1 MPVEGFDD
9 ASKNIKASGV
19 RRRKQVRDAN
29 KAKTRKI
36 RDAADEAKAQKIK
49 TQKETNA
56 KNEADFSR
64 YASKYEQ
71 SRLDANRTFRAG
83 GSKRKFIEGVVA
95 KGKKKELDY
104 FAGESDKAVKRD
116 ADKKAAKAKADG
128 NITKTVT
135 PKTKAKVVAPKAK
148 PASTKTTTT
157 KPPAET
163 KLVNAPGAYTKPSE
177 FKKSASTF
185 TSAADRLRA
194 KGVSNLKPTPSKT
207 KKGSYNFSE
216 GTGPNTSVFDKTKN
230 VAPKTEEKAYQKKGT
245 MGKGKA
251 TKINAKPKKRA
262 AKGSR
267 AATLKKGFGY

>member
-9 ASKNIKASGV
+9 ASKSISKRGSARRKAS
-19 RRRKQVRDAN
+19 RDAYSKN
-29 KAKTRKI
+29 LQEKAKNKDAEKAAKKAKQSEFNKYATPGQKRK
-36 RDAADEAKAQKIK
+36 AARNSSVNKDDVIAKGKLAEAAKQAKA
-49 TQKETNA
+49 
-56 KNEADFSR
+56 
-64 YASKYEQ
+64 
-71 SRLDANRTFRAG
+71 
-83 GSKRKFIEGVVA
+83 
-95 KGKKKELDY
+95 KKKELDY

-135 PKTKAKVVAPKAK
+135 PKTKAKDVAPKAK

-157 KPPAET
+157 KPPAKT

-177 FKKSASTF
+177 FKKSVSTF

-194 KGVSNLKPTPSKT
+194 KGVGSLKPTPPKT
-207 KKGSYNFSE
+207 KKGSYNFTE

-230 VAPKTEEKAYQKKGT
+230 VAPKTEKKTKVKA
-245 MGKGKA
+245 
-251 TKINAKPKKRA
+251 KKRA
-262 AKGSR
+262 AKGSK